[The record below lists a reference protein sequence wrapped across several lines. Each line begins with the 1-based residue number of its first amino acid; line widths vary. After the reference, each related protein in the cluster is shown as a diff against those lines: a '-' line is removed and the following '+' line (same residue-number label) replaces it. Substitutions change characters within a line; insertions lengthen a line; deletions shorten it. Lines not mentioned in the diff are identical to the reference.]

1 MKGEITWGYIIYIN
15 GSYFYIYCFLGWC
28 IESTIVSFE
37 NKKLINR
44 GF

>member
-1 MKGEITWGYIIYIN
+1 MGLYNIYQWFIFLYIL
-15 GSYFYIYCFLGWC
+15 FLGWC